1 MSVRILAHAPRA
13 QGIRAGSVA
22 RPQHGDG
29 RLTVPRAV
37 HRIQRRPR
45 LCPGARFGTI
55 RIVSTTAFR
64 RLARASRALAAFL
77 LLVASTAALAQTD
90 TDFLA
95 ARAAYDR
102 RDWTALD
109 ALAPSL
115 AGHPLARY
123 VAFWQVD
130 ARIDKATP
138 QSVHDFLARYPNGPL
153 ADRLRVDWLKS
164 LGKRGDW
171 ANFAVDYPPPSGEDV
186 ELQCYGIQYRW
197 QRDGAA
203 ALAAAKPLWFTG
215 RTTPDACEPLFA
227 ALIAGGGL
235 TLADRTERFRLAT
248 AAGNF
253 RLAHA
258 LAGDM
263 PGNRRITA
271 REFAAVD
278 RDPLRALAKGPSSL
292 KTPAG
297 RELALYALDR
307 AARKDAAAAR
317 DAWLEWRGRIDPAD
331 RNYGNL
337 RIAYHGARQLD
348 PRADEWFKDV
358 RDAGLVAAPGT
369 DPQGAQDWRVWRVR
383 AALRAQAWDDVA
395 RAIDALPADEQ
406 QQPVWRY
413 WRARALSAADRT
425 EEATALYTGLLGDL
439 HYYGL
444 LAAEALGEGASQL
457 AALKRSELA
466 KPDAAALDAFGA
478 RPGVQRAVMLA
489 RFDMRPESLRE
500 WIDAI
505 RGLDDDGLLVAAEYA
520 RRAGLYDRAINTA
533 ERASTRFDF
542 ALRYLTPYRAEFE
555 AAARDQ
561 GLDEELLYGIA
572 RQESRFIAT
581 IVSGAGAVGLMQL
594 MPGTAR
600 WIARQLARD
609 DYSPARISSVGLN
622 TQFGAFYFKYWQDR
636 LESLPALAA
645 AAYNAGP
652 RRAKAWRPASG
663 ALEGAIWVETIPF
676 NETRDYVKRVL
687 ANTMLYT
694 HALDRPYTRLTERLG
709 IVTSASDDRSDLAAR
724 DP

>member
-1 MSVRILAHAPRA
+1 
-13 QGIRAGSVA
+13 
-22 RPQHGDG
+22 
-29 RLTVPRAV
+29 
-37 HRIQRRPR
+37 
-45 LCPGARFGTI
+45 
-55 RIVSTTAFR
+55 
-64 RLARASRALAAFL
+64 
-77 LLVASTAALAQTD
+77 
-90 TDFLA
+90 
-95 ARAAYDR
+95 
-102 RDWTALD
+102 
-109 ALAPSL
+109 
-115 AGHPLARY
+115 
-123 VAFWQVD
+123 
-130 ARIDKATP
+130 
-138 QSVHDFLARYPNGPL
+138 VHDFLARYPNGPL
-153 ADRLRVDWLKS
+153 ADRLRVDWLKA

-171 ANFAVDYPPPSGEDV
+171 ANFAIDYPPPSREDV

-197 QRDGAA
+197 QRDAAA

-227 ALIAGGGL
+227 ALIASGGL

-248 AAGNF
+248 AAGNL

-258 LAGDM
+258 LAGAM

-278 RDPLRALAKGPSSL
+278 RDPLRALAKGPPSL
-292 KTPAG
+292 NTPAG

-317 DAWLEWRGRIDPAD
+317 DAWLKWRGRIDPAD

-348 PRADEWFKDV
+348 PRADEWFRDV
-358 RDAGLVAAPGT
+358 RDGGPGAAPGT
-369 DPQGAQDWRVWRVR
+369 EPQGAQDWRVWRVR
-383 AALRAQAWDDVA
+383 AALRAQSWDDVA
-395 RAIDALPADEQ
+395 RAIDALPAEEQ

-413 WRARALSAADRT
+413 WRARALAAADRMQ
-425 EEATALYTGLLGDL
+425 EATALYTGLLGDL
-439 HYYGL
+439 DYYGL
-444 LAAEALGEGASQL
+444 LAAEALGQGASQL
-457 AALKRSELA
+457 AALKRSDAA
-466 KPDAAALDAFGA
+466 KPEAAALDAFGA
-478 RPGVQRAVMLA
+478 RPAVKRAVKLA
-489 RFDMRPESLRE
+489 QLDMRPESLRE
-500 WIDAI
+500 WTYAI
-505 RGLDDDGLLVAAEYA
+505 RGLDDDELLVAAEYA

-542 ALRYLTPYRAEFE
+542 ALRYLTPYRAEFG

-572 RQESRFIAT
+572 RQESRFIAN

-600 WIARQLARD
+600 WIARQLASA
-609 DYSPARISSVGLN
+609 DYSAARISNVGLN

-652 RRAKAWRPASG
+652 RRAQGWRPGSG
-663 ALEGAIWVETIPF
+663 ALEGAIWVETIPY

-694 HALDRPYTRLTERLG
+694 HALDRPYIRLTERLG
-709 IVTSASDDRSDLAAR
+709 IVTSASDDRSDLAVR

>member
-1 MSVRILAHAPRA
+1 MSL
-13 QGIRAGSVA
+13 
-22 RPQHGDG
+22 
-29 RLTVPRAV
+29 
-37 HRIQRRPR
+37 
-45 LCPGARFGTI
+45 FTI
-55 RIVSTTAFR
+55 H
-64 RLARASRALAAFL
+64 RLARATRSLAACL
-77 LLVASTAALAQTD
+77 LLVASTAAVAQSD
-90 TDFLA
+90 ADFLA

-102 RDWTALD
+102 GDWARLD
-109 ALAPSL
+109 ALAPAL
-115 AGHPLARY
+115 AAHPLARY
-123 VAFWQVD
+123 VEFWQID
-130 ARIDKATP
+130 SRIDDASA
-138 QSVHDFLARYPNGPL
+138 QAVHGFLARYPDGPL
-153 ADRLRVDWLKS
+153 ADRLRSDWLKS

-171 ANFAVDYPPPSGEDV
+171 TDFAIDYPPPSGQDT

-203 ALAAAKPLWFTG
+203 ALAAARPLWFTG
-215 RTTPDACEPLFA
+215 KTTPDACQPLFA
-227 ALIAGGGL
+227 ALIAGGDL
-235 TLADRTERFRLAT
+235 TLADRRERFRLAT
-248 AAGNF
+248 AAGNL

-258 LAGDM
+258 IADDM

-271 REFAAVD
+271 REFAEVD
-278 RDPLRALAKGPSSL
+278 RDPLRAVAKGKFSL
-292 KTPAG
+292 KTPAS

-307 AARKDAAAAR
+307 AALRNASAAR
-317 DAWLEWRGRIDPAD
+317 EGWLRWRGRMDEAD

-348 PRADEWFKDV
+348 ARANQWFKEVHDSGAAI
-358 RDAGLVAAPGT
+358 DAQ
-369 DPQGAQDWRVWRVR
+369 DAQDWRVWRVR
-383 AALRAQAWDDVA
+383 AALRVLAWDDVA
-395 RAIDALPADEQ
+395 RAIDALPTDLQ

-413 WRARALSAADRT
+413 WWARSLAASGRGDAARSVYT
-425 EEATALYTGLLGDL
+425 ELLGDL

-444 LAAEALGEGASQL
+444 LAAEALGQGAAQL
-457 AALKRSELA
+457 AVLKRSDAA

-478 RPGVQRAVMLA
+478 KPGVQRAVELA
-489 RFDMRPESLRE
+489 QLDLRPESLRE
-500 WIDAI
+500 WTWAI

-533 ERASTRFDF
+533 ERAATRFDF
-542 ALRYLTPYRAEFE
+542 ALRYLTPYRAEFG

-572 RQESRFIAT
+572 RQESRFIAN

-609 DYSPARISSVGLN
+609 DYSPARIANVGLN

-652 RRAKAWRPASG
+652 RRAQAWRPASG
-663 ALEGAIWVETIPF
+663 ALEGAVWVETIPF

-694 HALDRPYTRLTERLG
+694 HALDRPYIRLTERLG
-709 IVTSASDDRSDLAAR
+709 VVTAPSDDSPELAAR